1 MASVISL
8 CLVGLS
14 VGYAICA
21 FYCTLVFFK
30 KNKKADRSR
39 GQACPPVSIVKPIS
53 GVEDSSLENFM
64 SFCNQDYPDYEIIF
78 SLSQKE
84 ELMISLLEDLKK
96 LLPNRDI
103 RWIIANQNK
112 GPNYKVG
119 NLIGAVR
126 EAKYEILAISDSDMR
141 VDQNYLKQVV
151 EVFIQE
157 KVGFVTCLYR
167 GTHIRNLFA
176 ALQSLSIQ
184 TDFIPNVL
192 LDHRLEGISY
202 AFGATILTSKQVLA
216 SFGGLET
223 LREYLADDYQM
234 GNQVHKKGYG
244 ICLSAYLVD
253 HISCTKNFREYFFH
267 HLRWAITQRVCRPL
281 GYFGSIITHSVS
293 LAMLFLILER
303 FSPGAV
309 ALFFFVC
316 GFRLLSFAYLNRT
329 VIHNKEVTR
338 YLWLIP
344 FNDLLNT
351 VIWFLSLFVNTV
363 HWKGHRFRVL
373 KGGKIVE
380 LSQKRQNHKGEKYVS
395 EINPL

>member
-1 MASVISL
+1 MRITSLLLFLISFSL
-8 CLVGLS
+8 
-14 VGYAICA
+14 GYI
-21 FYCTLVFFK
+21 FYATFCTWIFFK
-30 KNKKADRSR
+30 KNGQGKKESGKAL
-39 GQACPPVSIVKPIS
+39 PPVSIIKPVS
-53 GVEDSSLENFM
+53 GLEDGTLGNFM
-64 SFCNQDYPDYEIIF
+64 SFCDQDYPDYEVIF

-126 EAKYEILAISDSDMR
+126 EAKYEILAISDGDMR
-141 VDQNYLKQVV
+141 VDRNYLKQVV
-151 EVFIQE
+151 RLLLQE
-157 KVGFVTCLYR
+157 KVGLVTCLYR
-167 GTHIRNLFA
+167 GAHI
-176 ALQSLSIQ
+176 QSIFSGLLSLTVQ

-253 HISCTKNFREYFFH
+253 HIFCKKSFRQYFLH
-267 HLRWAITQRVCRPL
+267 HLRWAITQRVCRPI
-281 GYFGSIITHSVS
+281 GYFASIITHGVF
-293 LAMLFLILER
+293 LALLFLILKG
-303 FSPGAV
+303 FSLAAV
-309 ALFFFVC
+309 ALFFFIC
-316 GFRLLSFAYLNRT
+316 GVRVLSVIFINKA
-329 VIHNKEVTR
+329 VIHNGEVTR
-338 YLWLIP
+338 YFWLIP
-344 FNDLLNT
+344 MNDLLNS
-351 VIWFLSLFVNTV
+351 VIWFLSFFINTV
-363 HWKGHRFRVL
+363 RWKDRQFRVL
-373 KGGKIVE
+373 KGGRMVE
-380 LSQKRQNHKGEKYVS
+380 L
-395 EINPL
+395 